1 MVALERLRERYAV
14 CVAEPDAFKTAA
26 TRGGSEML
34 VVIQNR
40 RNRAGRRT
48 HLRILSVW
56 LLLSASASESQPA
69 SPMSLYPSL

>member
-1 MVALERLRERYAV
+1 MVALERFRERYSV
-14 CVAEPDAFKTAA
+14 RVAEPDAFKTAA
-26 TRGGSEML
+26 ARGGSEVL
-34 VVIQNR
+34 VVIHKR

-56 LLLSASASESQPA
+56 LLLSASASVSQPA